1 MDKRSLEKEVK
12 VHELLENP
20 DNWTQH
26 AFGRDADGNNI
37 DPRKPEA
44 CKWDI
49 VGAVNRCYHDEEID
63 EILARLYAELD
74 SRGIYDLLTVYNDKF
89 GVTHKELL
97 GLFQKLDI

>member
-1 MDKRSLEKEVK
+1 MK
-12 VHELLENP
+12 VHELLESP

-26 AFGRDADGNNI
+26 AFARDAEGEVVSARS
-37 DPRKPEA
+37 PGAR
-44 CKWDI
+44 KWDI

-74 SRGIYDLLTVYNDKF
+74 SMGIYDLLTVYNDKF